1 MQDIAEQG
9 EAPRGF
15 YAEIA
20 FDSVGPRLGD
30 IDQPREGGED
40 RIDIIAR
47 NLLVAIIIIEGA
59 DANLDIVEIGAQAA
73 FERSQLFLLHRRVLR
88 RGAVG
93 VQRVDARFIPPRS
106 GSLGPQYVA
115 RTESPEESTVG
126 KRCGRT
132 RIFR

>member
-1 MQDIAEQG
+1 MLIRSKLVEANVVEDLRLQMQDIAEQG

-59 DANLDIVEIGAQAA
+59 DAN
-73 FERSQLFLLHRRVLR
+73 RSEEHTSELQSLMRNSY
-88 RGAVG
+88 AV
-93 VQRVDARFIPPRS
+93 FC
-106 GSLGPQYVA
+106 L
-115 RTESPEESTVG
+115 
-126 KRCGRT
+126 KNK
-132 RIFR
+132 